1 MSLQRM
7 RRERTIAVR
16 QRESRGYRH
25 RLKARTP
32 MRMFAP
38 GVQIDVELLRCVG
51 RSLRLSFEAPDGV
64 TIVREELLGAIAAI
78 GPAAASAPVASA
90 RAGRSIEFRPA
101 GTPRQPGQRR
111 LMLTIAVGEAV
122 LLLGGGSSAALP
134 SCAWQIRL
142 VAERVGVVSGHLQI
156 KAPDC
161 VRFEHGRQPKAAG

>member
-1 MSLQRM
+1 MSLKRM

-64 TIVREELLGAIAAI
+64 TIVREDLLGTIAAI
-78 GPAAASAPVASA
+78 GPAAASAPSA
-90 RAGRSIEFRPA
+90 RSIEFRPA

-156 KAPDC
+156 KAPEC
-161 VRFEHGRQPKAAG
+161 VRFEHGRPKAAG